1 MPEYY
6 KTNKGYCYKKT
17 RKGASRISVKD
28 YKKAMMK
35 QQKGGVG
42 DVNRINNGDFKLHS
56 GDFGTTKDSEL
67 NHILIKPGYLKK
79 VSNDTIKEVVDEF
92 FYIEIMQM
100 QFDYDLYKIFS
111 IKPYRQK
118 GVVRELSSK
127 KKKNSYVPRLPQNI
141 SLKIFNMANNNYPIS
156 KRWRERVE
164 NLDNNH
170 ERYKI
175 IKELAK
181 IKTSEDLINF
191 LNDPDYSEDSEIWKE
206 HYLKQWYPEFQEEY
220 IIDEIKNN
228 EKYKIG
234 DTFYYYN
241 RKTPNNLGYGVVVDD
256 GQNNKIPSFLTKK

>member
-17 RKGASRISVKD
+17 RKGVSRISIKD

-35 QQKGGVG
+35 KGGVG
-42 DVNRINNGDFKLHS
+42 NIIHT

-67 NHILIKPGYLKK
+67 NHILINPGYLKK

-92 FYIEIMQM
+92 FYNEIML
-100 QFDYDLYKIFS
+100 FDYDLYQIFS
-111 IKPYRQK
+111 IEPYRK
-118 GVVRELSSK
+118 KAVVRVLSSK
-127 KKKNSYVPRLPQNI
+127 KKNNSYVPRLPQNI

-164 NLDNNH
+164 NLDNND

-191 LNDPDYSEDSEIWKE
+191 LNDPDYSDDSDIWKE

>member
-92 FYIEIMQM
+92 FY
-100 QFDYDLYKIFS
+100 
-111 IKPYRQK
+111 
-118 GVVRELSSK
+118 
-127 KKKNSYVPRLPQNI
+127 
-141 SLKIFNMANNNYPIS
+141 
-156 KRWRERVE
+156 
-164 NLDNNH
+164 
-170 ERYKI
+170 
-175 IKELAK
+175 
-181 IKTSEDLINF
+181 
-191 LNDPDYSEDSEIWKE
+191 
-206 HYLKQWYPEFQEEY
+206 
-220 IIDEIKNN
+220 
-228 EKYKIG
+228 KIG
-234 DTFYYYN
+234 
-241 RKTPNNLGYGVVVDD
+241 RAHV
-256 GQNNKIPSFLTKK
+256 